1 LRPGDRA
8 ATIQKRMFSHAE
20 QHRWVA
26 AAVAVLAGL
35 LAAAAFLFHA
45 GGGGRGAVPVAAP
58 AEPLEAAVP
67 AAALVHVSGAVA
79 HPGLYRLSPS
89 ARVAD
94 AVAAAGGITADA
106 DPGRLPDLAAR
117 VHDGRQVNVPF
128 RRAGGAGAGSRAVRV
143 DLNSATVD
151 ELRALPGMPDGLAEA
166 IVEARDLWGP
176 FGSVSDLRTLL
187 GADPATVAALR
198 PLVVVRR

>member
-1 LRPGDRA
+1 
-8 ATIQKRMFSHAE
+8 MFSKTERHWW
-20 QHRWVA
+20 RA
-26 AAVAVLAGL
+26 AAVALLAGL
-35 LAAAAFLFHA
+35 LAVAAVLLHA
-45 GGGGRGAVPVAAP
+45 GGGGPGAIPVAAP
-58 AEPLEAAVP
+58 AEPLEAAAP

-94 AVAAAGGITADA
+94 AVAAAGGLSDDA

-128 RRAGGAGAGSRAVRV
+128 RRGAGAGAAPRTVRI

-187 GADPATVAALR
+187 GADPATVRALR
-198 PLVVVRR
+198 PLVVARR

>member
-1 LRPGDRA
+1 
-8 ATIQKRMFSHAE
+8 MFSTTERHWW
-20 QHRWVA
+20 RA
-26 AAVAVLAGL
+26 AAVALLAGL
-35 LAAAAFLFHA
+35 LAVAAVLLRA
-45 GGGGRGAVPVAAP
+45 GGGGPGALPVAVP
-58 AEPLEAAVP
+58 AEPLEAAAP

-94 AVAAAGGITADA
+94 AVAAAGGLTGDA

-128 RRAGGAGAGSRAVRV
+128 RRAAGAATGARAVRL
-143 DLNSATVD
+143 DLNSATLD
-151 ELRALPGMPDGLAEA
+151 ELRSLPGMPDGLAEA

-187 GADPATVAALR
+187 GADPATVRALR
-198 PLVVVRR
+198 PLVVARR

>member
-1 LRPGDRA
+1 MAL
-8 ATIQKRMFSHAE
+8 
-20 QHRWVA
+20 
-26 AAVAVLAGL
+26 LAGL
-35 LAAAAFLFHA
+35 LAAVAVLLHV
-45 GGGGRGAVPVAAP
+45 GGGGPGAVPAAAP
-58 AEPLEAAVP
+58 AEPLEAAAP

-79 HPGLYRLSPS
+79 HPGLYRLSPA

-106 DPGRLPDLAAR
+106 DPGRMPDLAAR

-128 RRAGGAGAGSRAVRV
+128 RRAGAAAAGVRATRL
-143 DLNSATVD
+143 DLNTASVD

-176 FGSVSDLRTLL
+176 FAAVSDLRTLL
-187 GADPATVAALR
+187 GVDPATVAALR